1 MLDESA
7 MNEFLDSGAVADER
21 LKAMISA
28 RSLFPVFFGSAL
40 AMEGIDGFLAG
51 FERYTKE
58 IEPGARFG
66 ARVYKVSHDEHGNR
80 LTWLRVT
87 GGEIKAK
94 MVLDGDEKADQ
105 VRLYSG
111 AKFTTVDALPPARS
125 APSPA

>member
-1 MLDESA
+1 
-7 MNEFLDSGAVADER
+7 
-21 LKAMISA
+21 MISA

-111 AKFTTVDALPPARS
+111 ATPTPRCCSRCSPTRCCRRGRILTVA
-125 APSPA
+125 